1 MKQLIGYC
9 GLDCELCDART
20 ATLNNDDELRAKTA
34 KLWCEMNN
42 TDQIRPEHINCLG
55 CRVDGVKSVFCDSLC
70 EIRKCAAGKSV
81 ETCGACPEMATC
93 QTVAAIIEYNEEARE
108 SLRREGE

>member
-1 MKQLIGYC
+1 MKQLIGFC

-55 CRVDGVKSVFCDSLC
+55 CRADGVKTVFCDSLC
-70 EIRKCAAGKSV
+70 QIRQCALNKGV
-81 ETCGACPEMATC
+81 ETCGGCPEMERC
-93 QTVAAIIEYNEEARE
+93 GTVGQIHAGAPEARDN
-108 SLRREGE
+108 LMAR